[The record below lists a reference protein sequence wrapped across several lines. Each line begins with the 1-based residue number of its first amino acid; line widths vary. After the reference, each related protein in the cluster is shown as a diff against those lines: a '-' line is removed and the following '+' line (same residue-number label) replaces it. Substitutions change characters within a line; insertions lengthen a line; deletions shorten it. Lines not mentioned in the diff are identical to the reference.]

1 MDTPLVKNQYSNYY
15 FFNLKLFLMGIYN
28 MNIFSNYKKAGGLMY
43 AFGHDYVFMRN
54 DFGNLCLTEIEL
66 GM

>member
-1 MDTPLVKNQYSNYY
+1 
-15 FFNLKLFLMGIYN
+15 MGIYN